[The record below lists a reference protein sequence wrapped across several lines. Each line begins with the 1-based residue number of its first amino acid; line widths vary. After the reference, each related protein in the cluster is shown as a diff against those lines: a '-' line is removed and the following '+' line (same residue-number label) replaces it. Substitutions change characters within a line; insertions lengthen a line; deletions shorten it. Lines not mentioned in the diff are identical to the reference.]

1 MFEAFTFSQA
11 GAWEG
16 TVDPEGHP
24 DRSSFPFAS
33 GLITADPVAAAQFN
47 QQPAAA
53 NSSRFDLVRLT
64 DVVIALV
71 ALIVLAPLMILIALG
86 IRLTDSGYV
95 MFRHERVG
103 KAGKPFD
110 CLKFRTMH
118 EDSDEILAHHL
129 ASNPAAQIEWDNTFK
144 LTRDPRVSLLG
155 LFLRKSS
162 LDELPQ
168 LINVLRGDMSLVGP
182 RPVVAQELL
191 QYGKYMR
198 YYLSVR
204 PGITGLWQ
212 VSGRNDTTYRRRIAC
227 DVIYVRDHGLTT
239 NVAILFKTVPV
250 VLFGRGAY

>member
-1 MFEAFTFSQA
+1 MDVAF
-11 GAWEG
+11 
-16 TVDPEGHP
+16 
-24 DRSSFPFAS
+24 
-33 GLITADPVAAAQFN
+33 AA
-47 QQPAAA
+47 
-53 NSSRFDLVRLT
+53 V
-64 DVVIALV
+64 ALV
-71 ALIVLAPLMILIALG
+71 ALAPLMILIVIC
-86 IRLTDSGYV
+86 IRLTDSGKV

-103 KAGKPFD
+103 RAGKPFG

-118 EDSDEILAHHL
+118 EGSDEILAKHL
-129 ASNPAAQIEWDNTFK
+129 ENNPAAQIEWDRTFK
-144 LTRDPRVSLLG
+144 LTKDPRVSLLG
-155 LFLRKSS
+155 LVLRKTS

-182 RPVVAQELL
+182 RPVVAEELL

-227 DVIYVRDHGLTT
+227 DVIYVRGYGFTT
-239 NVAILFKTVPV
+239 NVAILVRTVPV